1 LRISS
6 LISENEEQRKE
17 IERLQEDLANIE
29 FENNKGKD
37 LQKIGRSTVYIT
49 SLGSIESESLRKI
62 ADKFR
67 TEYPSSVLAIG
78 TNDLLSGKVTLL
90 ISITEDLVK
99 TKDLNAVSL
108 VKEVGSLIGGGGG
121 GKPTL
126 AQAGGNNGL
135 KLSLALQ
142 KIREIINIKLST

>member
-1 LRISS
+1 
-6 LISENEEQRKE
+6 
-17 IERLQEDLANIE
+17 
-29 FENNKGKD
+29 
-37 LQKIGRSTVYIT
+37 
-49 SLGSIESESLRKI
+49 
-62 ADKFR
+62 
-67 TEYPSSVLAIG
+67 
-78 TNDLLSGKVTLL
+78 
-90 ISITEDLVK
+90 
-99 TKDLNAVSL
+99 LNAVSL